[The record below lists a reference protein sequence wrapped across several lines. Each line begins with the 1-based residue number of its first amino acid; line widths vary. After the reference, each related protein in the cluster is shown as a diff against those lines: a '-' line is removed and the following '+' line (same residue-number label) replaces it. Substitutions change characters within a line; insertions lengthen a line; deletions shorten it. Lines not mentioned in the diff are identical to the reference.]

1 MDEKGSNEAGGVGL
15 NYISLSKLQ
24 RKSCYPKI
32 FLQKKQ
38 LASKECVE
46 SVADIKI
53 SRDIG
58 LFLAQKYLSFTIS
71 S

>member
-1 MDEKGSNEAGGVGL
+1 MKQGELVWTIYHCQ
-15 NYISLSKLQ
+15 NYRENPVI
-24 RKSCYPKI
+24 PI
-32 FLQKKQ
+32 FLQKNQ
-38 LASKECVE
+38 LASKECVV